1 MNMVIE
7 KAYAKVNLTLGVLY
21 KRMDGYHALDSLMQ
35 SVSLC
40 DEVTVRRARGV
51 EVTSAGMALPY
62 DNTVRRAAEKYRQ
75 LTGYGAAVQV
85 IKRIPAEAGLGG
97 GSADAAAALRGL
109 QRLYNGL
116 SGGLLRDVALS
127 VGADVPFC
135 LGGGTARAEG
145 VGEVLSPIQSP
156 SLYYVIAKP
165 KAGVSTKKLF
175 SSLPLPRRKPDT
187 AAAMRALA
195 EGDIERLG
203 KLLYNALEETAAALV
218 PEIGALKEKLLAAG
232 AAGACMSGSGSAV
245 FGLFKSEEAAKAAL
259 AAVADAD
266 FSCVCQTQDG

>member
-1 MNMVIE
+1 MNIAME

-35 SVSLC
+35 SVSLY

-62 DNTVRRAAEKYRQ
+62 DNTVRRAVERYRK

-97 GSADAAAALRGL
+97 GSADAAAALRGM

-145 VGEVLSPIQSP
+145 VGEILSPIQSP
-156 SLYYVIAKP
+156 TLYYVIAKP
-165 KAGVSTKKLF
+165 REGVSTKMLF
-175 SSLPLPRRKPDT
+175 SSLPLPRKKPDT
-187 AAAMRALA
+187 AAALGALS
-195 EGDIERLG
+195 EGDVKKLG
-203 KLLYNALEETAAALV
+203 SLLYNALEETATAMV
-218 PEIGALKEKLLAAG
+218 PQIGLLKERLLKAG

-245 FGLFKSEEAAKAAL
+245 FGLFESEEAAQEAEK
-259 AAVADAD
+259 AVADAA
-266 FSCVCQTQDG
+266 FCCTCHTV